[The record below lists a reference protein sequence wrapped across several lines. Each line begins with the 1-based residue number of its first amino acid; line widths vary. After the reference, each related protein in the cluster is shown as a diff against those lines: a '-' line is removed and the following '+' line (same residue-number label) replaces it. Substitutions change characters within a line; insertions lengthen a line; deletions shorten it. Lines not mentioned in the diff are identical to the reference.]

1 MSNVT
6 IRTGAGGTE
15 VFVIDNGR
23 GGGTAS
29 MPRSAGSGQ
38 GIIGMHERAAGH
50 GGRVETGRI
59 STGLDGPRRLPG
71 RGARRAAAPDGAIP
85 RPGRRPHVTRV
96 LLVDDQPLLR
106 MGFRMVLGAHEGMDV
121 VGEAADGVEAIA
133 AVAELEPDVVVMD
146 VRMPVMDGVE
156 ATAQITA
163 QHPAVRVLILTTFDL
178 DEYAFAAL
186 RAGASGFLL
195 KNVPPEELVA
205 AIRTVASGDAVV
217 APRVTRRLLETFAE
231 QLPTATTDDRPDTR
245 LAALTDRERE
255 VLGNLALGQSNLEI
269 AAALHLSEAT
279 VKTHVS
285 RILSKLSLRDRVQA
299 VVFAYE
305 TRLVRPS

>member
-1 MSNVT
+1 M
-6 IRTGAGGTE
+6 
-15 VFVIDNGR
+15 
-23 GGGTAS
+23 
-29 MPRSAGSGQ
+29 
-38 GIIGMHERAAGH
+38 
-50 GGRVETGRI
+50 
-59 STGLDGPRRLPG
+59 
-71 RGARRAAAPDGAIP
+71 
-85 RPGRRPHVTRV
+85 TRV

-106 MGFRMVLGAHEGMDV
+106 MGFRMVLGAHEGIDV
-121 VGEAADGVEAIA
+121 VGEAADGAAAIEESA
-133 AVAELEPDVVVMD
+133 RLKPDVVVMD

-156 ATAQITA
+156 ATAKITA
-163 QHPAVRVLILTTFDL
+163 EHADVKVLILTTFDL

-231 QLPTATTDDRPDTR
+231 SLPAAAAPSGPDPR
-245 LAALTDRERE
+245 LAVLTDRERE
-255 VLGNLALGQSNLEI
+255 VLGSLALGQSNVEI
-269 AAALHLSEAT
+269 AAALYLSEAT

-285 RILSKLSLRDRVQA
+285 KILAKLGLRDRVQA